1 MSDILY
7 DHKEI
12 HFTTVGELNDQP
24 PLLMLN
30 GIMMSAASWKVFA
43 KRLSVKR
50 QIILVDF
57 VDQGESYKADGET
70 YNHQLQVNV
79 VLDLIKKLNHK
90 SYDLFG
96 ISYGGQ
102 IALQVALEV
111 PDRIRKLAVFNA
123 AAYTTPWLRDIGRA
137 WVKTAKQYDPESF
150 YLVTIPYI
158 YSNKF
163 YTKEIQWME
172 NRKQLLTQI
181 FNKEFLDAMIRLIDS
196 SEDYDVRDRLDKIAC
211 PTLIV
216 GCEADYLTPP
226 NETKA
231 LSDSIK
237 DSIYIE
243 LSECGHASMYEKPGE
258 FLMLLDGFFSMDTE
272 LKIVT

>member
-30 GIMMSAASWKVFA
+30 GIMMSAASWKVLA

-50 QIILVDF
+50 QVILVDF
-57 VDQGESYKADGET
+57 VDQGESYKAEGEQ
-70 YNHQLQVNV
+70 YNHQLQVNI
-79 VLDLIKKLNHK
+79 VLDLIRKLNHK
-90 SYDLFG
+90 TYDLFG

-102 IALQVALEV
+102 VALQVALEV
-111 PDRIRKLAVFNA
+111 PERIRKLAVFNA

-137 WVKTAKQYDPESF
+137 WVKCAQQYDPESF

-158 YSNKF
+158 YSNRF
-163 YTKEIQWME
+163 YTNEIQWME
-172 NRKQLLTQI
+172 NRKQLLMQI
-181 FNKEFLDAMIRLIDS
+181 FSKEFLDAMIRLIHS
-196 SEDYDVRDRLDKIAC
+196 SEDYDVRERLSDIHC

-216 GCEADYLTPP
+216 GCDSDYLTPP

-231 LSDSIK
+231 LSDGIEG
-237 DSIYIE
+237 SIYME

-258 FLMLLDGFFSMDTE
+258 FLMLLDGFLCMDTK